1 MKLYDINDD
10 TCLSKLTKDFKYFK
24 DLYIKM
30 LRLER

>member
-10 TCLSKLTKDFKYFK
+10 ICLFKLIKDFKYFK